1 MSEHTLSDWPSWRR
15 QASDGTVVL
24 DLHVIPRASRTQP
37 DGVYDGALK
46 VRLHAPPVDGQA
58 NQALIDWL
66 ADCLG
71 IAKRDIS
78 LLRGATARRKQLR
91 ISALGAQR
99 ANWSALD

>member
-1 MSEHTLSDWPSWRR
+1 MTDLPSWRR
-15 QASDGTVVL
+15 LDNDGTAVL
-24 DLHVIPRASRTQP
+24 DIHVIPRASRTLP
-37 DGVYDGALK
+37 DGVHDGALK

-58 NQALIDWL
+58 NQALIEWL
-66 ADCLG
+66 ADYLG

-91 ISALGAQR
+91 ISAAGVQR

>member
-1 MSEHTLSDWPSWRR
+1 MSGCPSWRR
-15 QASDGTVVL
+15 QASDGSVVL
-24 DLHVIPRASRTQP
+24 DIQVMPRASRTQT
-37 DGVYDGALK
+37 DGLYDGALK

-66 ADCLG
+66 AHCLG

-91 ISALGAQR
+91 ISAEGAQR
-99 ANWSALD
+99 ANWSQLD

>member
-1 MSEHTLSDWPSWRR
+1 MSVCPSWRR

-24 DLHVIPRASRTQP
+24 DIHVMPRASRTQT

-66 ADCLG
+66 ADRLG

-78 LLRGATARRKQLR
+78 MLRGATARRKQLR
-91 ISALGAQR
+91 ISKAGAER
-99 ANWSALD
+99 AHWSQLD

>member
-1 MSEHTLSDWPSWRR
+1 MNALPSWRR
-15 QASDGTVVL
+15 EERDGAVVL
-24 DLHVIPRASRTQP
+24 DIHVIPRASRTQP

-66 ADCLG
+66 AHCLG

-78 LLRGATARRKQLR
+78 LLRGTTARRKQLR
-91 ISALGAQR
+91 VSALGAGR
-99 ANWSALD
+99 ADWSQLD

>member
-1 MSEHTLSDWPSWRR
+1 MKALPCWRR
-15 QASDGTVVL
+15 EESDGAVVL
-24 DLHVIPRASRTQP
+24 DIHVIPRASRTQP

-66 ADCLG
+66 AHCLG

-78 LLRGATARRKQLR
+78 LLRGTTARRKQLR
-91 ISALGAQR
+91 VSALGAGR
-99 ANWSALD
+99 ADWSQLD